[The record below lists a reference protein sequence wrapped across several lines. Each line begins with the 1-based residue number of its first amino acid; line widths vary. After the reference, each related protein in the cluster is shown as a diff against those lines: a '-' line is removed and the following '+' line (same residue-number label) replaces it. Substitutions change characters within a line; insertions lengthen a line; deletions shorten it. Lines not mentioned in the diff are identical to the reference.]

1 MKILERIRN
10 KKQRILR
17 TLFGTFSATALMFTF
32 QACYGMPP
40 GILIQPRGQVLDAE
54 TGDPV
59 EGLQVNLWMHP
70 IDTTDHE
77 GYFAGEV
84 QELPPNLDYRVH
96 VIDIDSTE
104 NGLYERLD
112 TMVPASQLQNMEL
125 KVQRIHEDS

>member
-17 TLFGTFSATALMFTF
+17 ALFGTFSATALMFTF

-40 GILIQPRGQVLDAE
+40 GIFIQPRGQVLDAE
-54 TGDPV
+54 TGEPV
-59 EGLQVNLWMHP
+59 EGLEVNLWMTP

-77 GYFAGEV
+77 GYFAGQYQDYSNIE
-84 QELPPNLDYRVH
+84 YRVD

-104 NGLYERLD
+104 NGLYERMD
-112 TMVPASQLQNMEL
+112 TMIPVSQLQDMEL

>member
-1 MKILERIRN
+1 MKILERVRN

-17 TLFGTFSATALMFTF
+17 ALFGTFSATALMFTF

-54 TGDPV
+54 TGDSV

-84 QELPPNLDYRVH
+84 QELLPNLDYRVH

-104 NGLYERLD
+104 NDLYERLD

>member
-1 MKILERIRN
+1 MKILERVRN

-17 TLFGTFSATALMFTF
+17 ALFGTFSATALMFTF

-40 GILIQPRGQVLDAE
+40 GILLQPRGQVLDAE
-54 TGDPV
+54 TGEPV

-77 GYFAGEV
+77 GYFAGEF
-84 QELPPNLDYRVH
+84 QEYSPVEYRVD
-96 VIDIDSTE
+96 VIDIDSTV

-112 TMVPASQLQNMEL
+112 TTISAEQLQGMEL

>member
-17 TLFGTFSATALMFTF
+17 ALFGTFSATALMFTF

-40 GILIQPRGQVLDAE
+40 SIFLQPRGQVLDAE
-54 TGDPV
+54 TGEPV
-59 EGLQVNLWMHP
+59 EGLQVNLWMNP

-77 GYFAGEV
+77 GYFAGDLMDF
-84 QELPPNLDYRVH
+84 QTDMDFRVD

-104 NGLYERLD
+104 HGLYERMD
-112 TMVPASQLQNMEL
+112 TMVPVYQLQDMEL

>member
-1 MKILERIRN
+1 MKILERVRN

-17 TLFGTFSATALMFTF
+17 ALFGTFSATALMFTF

-84 QELPPNLDYRVH
+84 QEIPQNIEILVS
-96 VIDIDSTE
+96 VTDIDSTE

-112 TMVPASQLQNMEL
+112 TITPASQVQDMEL